1 MKTTEEY
8 IQWQIRGGN
17 GHPIGFE
24 NALSETGAIRK
35 YRNKVCQQ
43 DTYFDQFYVIKKVEN
58 QTIFLKQGFIMNRY
72 TPDIAWTKG
81 YEDTPIAT
89 MFPDESGEY
98 VRYEDIIRIINRMVC
113 GVTGPNKPA
122 N

>member
-1 MKTTEEY
+1 
-8 IQWQIRGGN
+8 
-17 GHPIGFE
+17 
-24 NALSETGAIRK
+24 
-35 YRNKVCQQ
+35 
-43 DTYFDQFYVIKKVEN
+43 
-58 QTIFLKQGFIMNRY
+58 MNRY

-113 GVTGPNKPA
+113 DVTGPIKPA
-122 N
+122 KRSRKDEKRLCKRNC